1 MKLSELKRIC
11 EEATEILITY
21 VPEDGITRKGTIAPS
36 RVKKMIELLELARD
50 FIGTNSIDQMNGY
63 HEVPEAK
70 SWLKTYKSEFENES

>member
-36 RVKKMIELLELARD
+36 RVKKMIELLEKAKESISLRD
-50 FIGTNSIDQMNGY
+50 QTNEGLWSG
-63 HEVPEAK
+63 EVA
-70 SWLKTYKSEFENES
+70 WLKDFNEEFGE